1 MKEFK
6 SIKEVLGLII
16 ITILVFTYL
25 FVGLIRMGGFN
36 EERER
41 REQMCQVIDERLIE
55 SGLIN
60 CNEELAKAI
69 NK

>member
-6 SIKEVLGLII
+6 TVKEVLAFVLIAGL
-16 ITILVFTYL
+16 VVTYL

-36 EERER
+36 EEKER

-55 SGLIN
+55 SGLVN

>member
-6 SIKEVLGLII
+6 TVKEVLGFVLIAS
-16 ITILVFTYL
+16 LVFTYL

-41 REQMCQVIDERLIE
+41 REKMCQMADMRLIE
-55 SGLIN
+55 AEMIGCEIV
-60 CNEELAKAI
+60 AKAI
-69 NK
+69 DK

>member
-6 SIKEVLGLII
+6 SIKEVLGFVLISG
-16 ITILVFTYL
+16 LVFTYL
-25 FVGLIRMGGFN
+25 IVGLFRMGGFN

-69 NK
+69 DK